1 MPIWRRLREA
11 MAHRRLILV
20 AALAV
25 GLFRG
30 DGMPAAWAQAQTPGD
45 LTKTDIVKLNTID
58 ASQWP
63 VLGVRLGD
71 SKENAVKTLQAVKS
85 VKVQE
90 DAASGRIF
98 VIAPPTANTVVMS
111 LKIVESLVTT
121 INLVGGFGDW
131 LQGDTRLLFRAFE
144 DDSIR
149 HKLLG
154 REDARD
160 VVRGGT
166 KEAPTVDMTYAYF
179 KEGLLLHYSMKISAD
194 GKQAESSREMV
205 MIYPARTR

>member
-1 MPIWRRLREA
+1 M
-11 MAHRRLILV
+11 ILA

-25 GLFRG
+25 GLFWGG
-30 DGMPAAWAQAQTPGD
+30 DVPAAWAQAQTTGD
-45 LTKTDIVKLNTID
+45 LTKTDIVKLKTID

-71 SKENAVKTLQAVKS
+71 SRESALKTLQAVKNI
-85 VKVQE
+85 KVQE

-98 VIAPPTANTVVMS
+98 VMAPPTANTVVMS
-111 LKIVESLVTT
+111 LKIVEGLVTT

-154 REDARD
+154 REDTRD

-179 KEGLLLHYSMKISAD
+179 KEGILLHYSMKVSSD
-194 GKQAESSREMV
+194 GKQAESSRELV
-205 MIYPARTR
+205 MIYPARMR